1 MVYLWLVL
9 GLALLA
15 FGGDTLVSGAVCLA
29 RRLKVSPLLIGLTL
43 VGFGTSTPELVT
55 SLIAAVK
62 GSDGIAVGNV
72 VGSNIANILLV
83 LGAAAVIRPVRVE
96 TQAFRRDGVFLGI
109 SVLALVMAA
118 VIGSIGF
125 VMGIVLTGLLF
136 FYVGYSYVSD
146 KKQQYSEV
154 PDLNR
159 EPSGE
164 SAVRSL
170 IKTGIGIALT
180 LLGAKL
186 LVDNAIILARSW
198 GISEAV
204 IGLSVVAVGTSLPE
218 LAASVMSAVKK
229 QSDVA
234 FGNVVGSNIY
244 NALFILGVTALIV
257 PLSVSDGM
265 RFDIALMCVVTVLL
279 IVIAGLKGGFTRPV
293 GGVFLALYAAY
304 MWYLF

>member
-62 GSDGIAVGNV
+62 GSDGIAIGNV

-109 SVLALVMAA
+109 SALALVMAA

-125 VMGIVLTGLLF
+125 VMGVVLTGLLF

>member
-43 VGFGTSTPELVT
+43 IGFGTSTPELVT

-109 SVLALVMAA
+109 SALALVMAA

-125 VMGIVLTGLLF
+125 VMGVVLTGLLF

>member
-109 SVLALVMAA
+109 SALALVMAA

-125 VMGIVLTGLLF
+125 VMGVVLTGLLF

-257 PLSVSDGM
+257 PLSVSDEM
-265 RFDIALMCVVTVLL
+265 RFDIALMCAVTVLL

>member
-109 SVLALVMAA
+109 SALALVMAA

-125 VMGIVLTGLLF
+125 VMGVVLTGLLF

-159 EPSGE
+159 ELSGE

-186 LVDNAIILARSW
+186 LVDNAIILARDW

-218 LAASVMSAVKK
+218 LATSVMSAVKK

>member
-43 VGFGTSTPELVT
+43 IGFGTSTPELVT

-109 SVLALVMAA
+109 SALALVMAA

-125 VMGIVLTGLLF
+125 VMGVVLTGLLF

-257 PLSVSDGM
+257 PLSVSDEM
-265 RFDIALMCVVTVLL
+265 RFDIALMCAVTVLL

>member
-15 FGGDTLVSGAVCLA
+15 FGGDMLVSGAVCLA
-29 RRLKVSPLLIGLTL
+29 RRLKVSPLLVGLTL

-62 GSDGIAVGNV
+62 GSNGIAVGNV

-109 SVLALVMAA
+109 SALALVMAA

-125 VMGIVLTGLLF
+125 VMGVVLTGLLF

-159 EPSGE
+159 ELSGE

-186 LVDNAIILARSW
+186 LVDNAIILARDW

-218 LAASVMSAVKK
+218 LATSVMSAVKK

>member
-109 SVLALVMAA
+109 SALALVMAA

-125 VMGIVLTGLLF
+125 VMGVVLTGLLF

-159 EPSGE
+159 ELSGE

-186 LVDNAIILARSW
+186 LVDNAIILARDW

-218 LAASVMSAVKK
+218 LATSVMSAVKK

-279 IVIAGLKGGFTRPV
+279 IVIAGLKGGFTRPI

>member
-109 SVLALVMAA
+109 SALALVMAA

-125 VMGIVLTGLLF
+125 VMGVVLTGLLF

>member
-15 FGGDTLVSGAVCLA
+15 FGGDMLVSGAVCLA

-109 SVLALVMAA
+109 SALALVMAA

-125 VMGIVLTGLLF
+125 VMGVVLTGLLF

-186 LVDNAIILARSW
+186 LVDNAIILARDW

-218 LAASVMSAVKK
+218 LATSVMAAVKK

-265 RFDIALMCVVTVLL
+265 RFDIALMCAVTVLL

>member
-62 GSDGIAVGNV
+62 GSDGIAIGNV

-109 SVLALVMAA
+109 SALALVMAA

-125 VMGIVLTGLLF
+125 VMGVVLTGLLF

-265 RFDIALMCVVTVLL
+265 RFDIALMCAVTVLL

>member
-109 SVLALVMAA
+109 SALALVMAA

-125 VMGIVLTGLLF
+125 VMGVVLTGLLF

-265 RFDIALMCVVTVLL
+265 RFDIALMCAVTVLL